1 MNIVW
6 QSCCA
11 DDDSRRDSPSASS
24 QRDRMKRRKDD
35 SLTISNRTTL
45 FPASIES
52 STSSLPGKDG
62 RTRRR
67 EDDSKKSSSTGP
79 PSLMMSDDSRET
91 ATKEPE
97 LLSPFSSNIS
107 SSLSSAVSFNVTASQ
122 KEKEVSLLTLSPKSS
137 PSSLRAF
144 SGANGV
150 KQANA
155 SQTEQTVG
163 NNSYTSTYTSHH
175 FHPGYRHKTRK
186 GKIVVSNLL

>member
-24 QRDRMKRRKDD
+24 QRDRMKRGKDD

-45 FPASIES
+45 FPASMES
-52 STSSLPGKDG
+52 STSSLQDG
-62 RTRRR
+62 RTSGR
-67 EDDSKKSSSTGP
+67 EDDSKKSSSTRP

-107 SSLSSAVSFNVTASQ
+107 SLPSSAVSFNVTASQ
-122 KEKEVSLLTLSPKSS
+122 KEREVSLLTLSRKSS
-137 PSSLRAF
+137 SSPLLAF

-163 NNSYTSTYTSHH
+163 NNSYNSTSTSHH
-175 FHPGYRHKTRK
+175 FHPDYRHKTRK